1 MLASSLLGDTFCL
14 CDIRTL
20 RTQPFYHSI
29 SQLRQM
35 AKSKSKSKGKCAG
48 TTHDTNV
55 AVKRFLTVADLRKH
69 ERLWYKILLL
79 IYDFHHQKQESS
91 KSRTDEIIDPI
102 YIGMPYFTTEEADT
116 IKMAFVDDTQSQ
128 TLEALIQATLE
139 ERQQTTITHIFPCG
153 PHDMVPV
160 YLSCFSIDKAEI
172 TDTKF
177 VSRVAR
183 CGLQVD

>member
-1 MLASSLLGDTFCL
+1 
-14 CDIRTL
+14 
-20 RTQPFYHSI
+20 
-29 SQLRQM
+29 M
-35 AKSKSKSKGKCAG
+35 AKHKRAARGKDKK
-48 TTHDTNV
+48 TTCTTNDP
-55 AVKRFLTVADLRKH
+55 TVAADQPVTLSDLRKND
-69 ERLWYKILLL
+69 RLWYKILLL

-102 YIGMPYFTTEEADT
+102 YIGAPYFTSEEADT

-139 ERQQTTITHIFPCG
+139 ERQRTTITHIFPCG

-160 YLSCFSIDKAEI
+160 YLSCFGIDKAEI

-183 CGLQVD
+183 CGLQVDE